1 MEKALAEKKYNTI
14 YRYPTASN
22 KYMKDC
28 YKNKESSYLK
38 HFVEK
43 LVTNLYDKNEYVI
56 HIKKSKQALNH
67 GLILKKFH
75 WVIKFNQKYCLKAYF
90 DINNTQKYCWARFLK
105 LMNNALFGKN
115 MEKVR
120 NYRAIKLVTTDRRR
134 TYSVSEVFTEN
145 LLAIGTKKT
154 KY

>member
-1 MEKALAEKKYNTI
+1 
-14 YRYPTASN
+14 
-22 KYMKDC
+22 
-28 YKNKESSYLK
+28 
-38 HFVEK
+38 
-43 LVTNLYDKNEYVI
+43 
-56 HIKKSKQALNH
+56 
-67 GLILKKFH
+67 
-75 WVIKFNQKYCLKAYF
+75 
-90 DINNTQKYCWARFLK
+90 
-105 LMNNALFGKN
+105 MNNAVFGKN